1 MINKEIKVWLIL
13 LLLTLFSF
21 LLGWLKLLNDNIL
34 PLLLLATFIKGQLI
48 IDYFLGL
55 KNVSLKY
62 RMIPTLWLLIVL
74 LAIGYGY
81 YL

>member
-1 MINKEIKVWLIL
+1 MINKEIKVWLIP

-21 LLGWLKLLNDNIL
+21 LLGWLKLLNENIL

>member
-21 LLGWLKLLNDNIL
+21 LLGWLKLLSENIL

-62 RMIPTLWLLIVL
+62 RMILTLWLLIIL

-81 YL
+81 YR